1 MAVKNYQQQNPNATA
16 LVCNSNG
23 DQWNFKK
30 LKNQTVLNASVIGSD
45 VITLK
50 TDKGIALIEYIWID

>member
-1 MAVKNYQQQNPNATA
+1 MIVKNYKQQNSKAIL

-30 LKNQTVLNASVIGSD
+30 LTNQTVLNATVIDSE
-45 VITLK
+45 VLILK
-50 TDKGIALIEYIWID
+50 TDKGRITVEYIWID

>member
-1 MAVKNYQQQNPNATA
+1 MAVKNYQQKNPQATA

-30 LKNQTVLNASVIGSD
+30 LKNQAVLNAPVIGSD
-45 VITLK
+45 VVILK
-50 TDKGIALIEYIWID
+50 TDKGVALIEY

>member
-1 MAVKNYQQQNPNATA
+1 MAVKNYQQQNPQATA

-30 LKNQTVLNASVIGSD
+30 LNKPAVLNATVIGSD
-45 VITLK
+45 IITVK
-50 TDKGIALIEYIWID
+50 TDKGLAIIEYIWID

>member
-1 MAVKNYQQQNPNATA
+1 MAVKNYQQQNSKATL

-23 DQWNFKK
+23 DQWNFKT
-30 LKNQTVLNASVIGSD
+30 LKNKAVLNATVIGSD

-50 TDKGIALIEYIWID
+50 TDKGIMTVEYIWID